1 MTIDIPDSMLYGP
14 SQNATVKKP
23 GDFRRR
29 GPDGPPWVASPD
41 KTRKPKG
48 NKPELLDKARA
59 AGHDLPDKITVPEL
73 VDLLGPEPA
82 DELYGRPS
90 GYGEL
95 IDDAWAI
102 RKWGERQVALG
113 IAMEPS
119 ILRELDNADDER
131 KALDRIA
138 MKAHDV
144 AGSDIAAARGTWVH
158 TLTEWAEKRSEVFPK
173 PDARFGITKDQE
185 IGIAKGW
192 LDLLADNG
200 LEVVASELPVVND
213 DVRLAGT
220 LDRIVRLTRD
230 LPFNGVVVPAGSL
243 VVLDVKTSKL
253 HADDDELPSFWS
265 SYPIQIA
272 TYAAAVPYDTERDV
286 RLTWDEVL
294 A

>member
-1 MTIDIPDSMLYGP
+1 MTIDIPDSMYAP

-113 IAMEPS
+113 IAMEPG
-119 ILRELDNADDER
+119 ILRELDNTDDER

-138 MKAHDV
+138 MKAHDI
-144 AGSDIAAARGTWVH
+144 AGSDIGAARGTWVH
-158 TLTEWAEKRSEVFPK
+158 ALTEWAEKE
-173 PDARFGITKDQE
+173 
-185 IGIAKGW
+185 
-192 LDLLADNG
+192 LA
-200 LEVVASELPVVND
+200 
-213 DVRLAGT
+213 
-220 LDRIVRLTRD
+220 
-230 LPFNGVVVPAGSL
+230 
-243 VVLDVKTSKL
+243 
-253 HADDDELPSFWS
+253 
-265 SYPIQIA
+265 
-272 TYAAAVPYDTERDV
+272 
-286 RLTWDEVL
+286 
-294 A
+294 